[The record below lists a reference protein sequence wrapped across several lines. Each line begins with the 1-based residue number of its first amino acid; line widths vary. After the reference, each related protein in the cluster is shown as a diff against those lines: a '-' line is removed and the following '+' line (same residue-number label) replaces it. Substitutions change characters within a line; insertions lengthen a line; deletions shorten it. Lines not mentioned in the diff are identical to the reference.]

1 MERSAKYMEAVR
13 RLARRLVCTG
23 RIYPVNS
30 PQETSVSD
38 IKRTTMG
45 EKYVDGIFLG
55 TRALMT
61 MGRLSQVDG
70 IPLAYLQFGFYELG
84 QMIITGVTQ
93 FVGRMT

>member
-1 MERSAKYMEAVR
+1 
-13 RLARRLVCTG
+13 
-23 RIYPVNS
+23 
-30 PQETSVSD
+30 
-38 IKRTTMG
+38 MG